1 MLAAATDVDYAVIDM
16 MTDVDVPVIDPPPQA
31 SHPSDPAAP
40 EQRLLLV
47 EADGNPKANSS
58 SMVTHAQRN
67 LSLERSLPFLSQPSG
82 RAVKH
87 ELVSHPSERPTGKL
101 RRDKLRRDL
110 EAPPPAPSLMS
121 LLESNSSAESLLEL
135 SDAMLENASQLIH
148 TITQVNSLD
157 GRKMFPNSTMTG
169 VPRLSK
175 LNAPELRR
183 REEQTI
189 KELADHSGKLQ
200 RLFEKLEHD
209 LTNDDYGADS
219 LDMHGP
225 VSHAELVEDSIP
237 DVIEEDMPTA
247 GSNLRTHPASGSAYS
262 LLVKDQK
269 SFRLAIV
276 AILVGIFFAVSM
288 LGIILHYRGQMSHDI
303 GKYEDSDNS
312 AKGSTQY
319 VIRVHKVGVLDLPS
333 RTALA
338 WQISVSGENPR
349 PSRFTNLAVWDAPVD
364 RLDVEVAEQREKISV
379 EVLQQSESLGPPT
392 KIATVEIPATVLLAE
407 ASGKKERVLSGGD
420 EVYVHEKKLALYPRG
435 ELVIEYSLIAFFHWY
450 VAGDATASAKEI

>member
-1 MLAAATDVDYAVIDM
+1 
-16 MTDVDVPVIDPPPQA
+16 
-31 SHPSDPAAP
+31 
-40 EQRLLLV
+40 
-47 EADGNPKANSS
+47 
-58 SMVTHAQRN
+58 
-67 LSLERSLPFLSQPSG
+67 
-82 RAVKH
+82 
-87 ELVSHPSERPTGKL
+87 
-101 RRDKLRRDL
+101 
-110 EAPPPAPSLMS
+110 MS

-135 SDAMLENASQLIH
+135 SDTMLENASQLIH
-148 TITQVNSLD
+148 TITQVDAVN
-157 GRKMFPNSTMTG
+157 GHRFFPNASMTG

-175 LNAPELRR
+175 INAPALRR

-209 LTNDDYGADS
+209 LTTEDYGADS

-237 DVIEEDMPTA
+237 DVIEEDVKPPL
-247 GSNLRTHPASGSAYS
+247 GGNLRTHPEPGTSYS
-262 LLVKDQK
+262 LLVRDQK

-276 AILVGIFFAVSM
+276 AILVGIFFAVSI
-288 LGIILHYRGQMSHDI
+288 LGIVLHYRSHSDPAVT
-303 GKYEDSDNS
+303 KYDGSETNG
-312 AKGSTQY
+312 KGSTQY
-319 VIRVHKVGVLDLPS
+319 VIRVHKVGVVDLPS

-379 EVLQQSESLGPPT
+379 EVLQQSETLGPPT

-435 ELVIEYSLIAFFHWY
+435 ELVLEYSLIAFFHWY
-450 VAGDATASAKEI
+450 VGGDASSAKDI

>member
-1 MLAAATDVDYAVIDM
+1 L
-16 MTDVDVPVIDPPPQA
+16 
-31 SHPSDPAAP
+31 PS
-40 EQRLLLV
+40 
-47 EADGNPKANSS
+47 
-58 SMVTHAQRN
+58 
-67 LSLERSLPFLSQPSG
+67 
-82 RAVKH
+82 
-87 ELVSHPSERPTGKL
+87 
-101 RRDKLRRDL
+101 
-110 EAPPPAPSLMS
+110 APSLMS

-148 TITQVNSLD
+148 TIAQVDSLH
-157 GRKMFPNSTMTG
+157 GHHLFPNSTMTG

-175 LNAPELRR
+175 VNAPALRR

-209 LTNDDYGADS
+209 LTTEDNGADS
-219 LDMHGP
+219 LDVHGGG
-225 VSHAELVEDSIP
+225 VSHAELVEDSIQ
-237 DVIEEDMPTA
+237 DVIEEDKPAA
-247 GSNLRTHPASGSAYS
+247 GANLRTHPASGTAYS
-262 LLVKDQK
+262 LLVRDQK

-276 AILVGIFFAVSM
+276 ALLVGIFFAVSM
-288 LGIILHYRGQMSHDI
+288 LGIVIHYRAENEQLMNKLD
-303 GKYEDSDNS
+303 DSDSNG
-312 AKGSTQY
+312 AGSTQY

-338 WQISVSGENPR
+338 WQISVAGENPR

-450 VAGDATASAKEI
+450 VGSEKGEGKSI

>member
-1 MLAAATDVDYAVIDM
+1 
-16 MTDVDVPVIDPPPQA
+16 
-31 SHPSDPAAP
+31 
-40 EQRLLLV
+40 
-47 EADGNPKANSS
+47 
-58 SMVTHAQRN
+58 
-67 LSLERSLPFLSQPSG
+67 
-82 RAVKH
+82 
-87 ELVSHPSERPTGKL
+87 
-101 RRDKLRRDL
+101 
-110 EAPPPAPSLMS
+110 MS
-121 LLESNSSAESLLEL
+121 LLESNSSGESLLEL

-148 TITQVNSLD
+148 TIAQVDSMQGHRL
-157 GRKMFPNSTMTG
+157 FPNSTMMG

-175 LNAPELRR
+175 VNSPALRR

-209 LTNDDYGADS
+209 LTTEDYGADS
-219 LDMHGP
+219 LDVHGP
-225 VSHAELVEDSIP
+225 VSHSGFVEDSIP
-237 DVIEEDMPTA
+237 DVIEEDKPTA
-247 GSNLRTHPASGSAYS
+247 GANLRTHPAPGTSYS
-262 LLVKDQK
+262 LMVKDQK

-276 AILVGIFFAVSM
+276 ALLVGIFFAVSM
-288 LGIILHYRGQMSHDI
+288 IGIVIHYR
-303 GKYEDSDNS
+303 S
-312 AKGSTQY
+312 ANDDLRNKLDDPETKAEGSTQY

-338 WQISVSGENPR
+338 WQISVAGENPR

-379 EVLQQSESLGPPT
+379 EVLQQSDTLGPPT
-392 KIATVEIPATVLLAE
+392 KVATVEIPATVLLAE

-450 VAGDATASAKEI
+450 VGGDKGAGKEI